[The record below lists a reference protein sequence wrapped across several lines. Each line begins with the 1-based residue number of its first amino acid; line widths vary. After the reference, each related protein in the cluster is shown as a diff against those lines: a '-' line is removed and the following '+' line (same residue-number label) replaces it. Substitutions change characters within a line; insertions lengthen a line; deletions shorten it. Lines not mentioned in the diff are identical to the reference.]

1 MDEVP
6 PSRPA
11 GELAAWLEATRVV
24 IRDEATADVACE
36 GCTAC
41 CESSQ
46 FVHIAPDETD
56 ALARIPAALL
66 FPAPGSP
73 GHMLLGYD
81 EHGRCPMLVDGR
93 CSIYAHRPRTCRTYD
108 CRVFAAAGVDCDK
121 PRIAERA
128 RQWRPTS
135 DDQVRQL
142 RQRPG
147 FHGVRRSSAP
157 WVQPTRIPV
166 RAVAVW
172 ELLIDGEPT
181 VGDVRAALGL
191 RRRRDASSITTSTR

>member
-1 MDEVP
+1 MDEER

-11 GELAAWLEATRVV
+11 GELAEWLEATRVV
-24 IRDEATADVACE
+24 IRHELTADVACD

-56 ALARIPAALL
+56 ALAHIPSALL

-73 GHMLLGYD
+73 GHVLLGYD

-93 CSIYAHRPRTCRTYD
+93 CSIYAYRPRTCRTYD

-128 RQWRPTS
+128 RQWRFS
-135 DDQVRQL
+135 DPDNRGDAVRAAARFIETHAPEL
-142 RQRPG
+142 EL
-147 FHGVRRSSAP
+147 P
-157 WVQPTRIPV
+157 WVQPTQVAV
-166 RAVAVW
+166 RAVMMW
-172 ELLIDGEPT
+172 ELFVDGEPT
-181 VGDVRAALGL
+181 VGDVRAALAG
-191 RRRRDASSITTSTR
+191 

>member
-1 MDEVP
+1 MDEER

-11 GELAAWLEATRVV
+11 GELTEWLEATRVV
-24 IRDEATADVACE
+24 IRDEATADVACD

-56 ALARIPAALL
+56 ALARIPAVLL

-73 GHMLLGYD
+73 GHLLLGYD
-81 EHGRCPMLVDGR
+81 EHGRCPLLIDGR
-93 CSIYAHRPRTCRTYD
+93 CSIYAYRPRTCRTYD
-108 CRVFAAAGVDCDK
+108 CRVFAAAGIDSDK

-128 RQWRPTS
+128 RQWRFEDPDNRGKVVCAAARFINAHAS
-135 DDQVRQL
+135 EL
-142 RQRPG
+142 EL
-147 FHGVRRSSAP
+147 P
-157 WVQPTRIPV
+157 WVQPTQVAV

-172 ELLIDGEPT
+172 ELFTDGEPT
-181 VGDVRAALGL
+181 VDELRDALG
-191 RRRRDASSITTSTR
+191 AQ